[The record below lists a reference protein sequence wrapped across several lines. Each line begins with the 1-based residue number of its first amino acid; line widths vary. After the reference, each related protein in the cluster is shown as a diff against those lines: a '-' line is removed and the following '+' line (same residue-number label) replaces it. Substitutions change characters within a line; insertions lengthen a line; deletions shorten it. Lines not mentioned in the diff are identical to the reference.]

1 MKKYV
6 LGPNAARKLKAL
18 LAKSDGVSR
27 RQLAQSGVAY
37 DLEYAAP
44 FTVQWAASANSGD
57 GAWLIWM
64 PVAEE
69 LLTVDGVS
77 VDPSANLEPAGGD
90 YPDGWFKL
98 SGVESSGGRVW
109 LIVSEDENDAE
120 GDSLTVEFGGS
131 EDSDAAF
138 SVLIAETSVSAAGA
152 VSVKQ
157 LVCSSL
163 VLSRGANGDKVSI
176 DTVTADDADD
186 PNALQVKNFDNKES
200 DGGQGLAERLEIR
213 RDGASESASYKI
225 VAKENASKVHLVAR
239 VNGKIKYIPLSGSD
253 EKDPDEENPPPD
265 REDCSHPGDADNS
278 GGVSPD
284 DDGLGGGLGGW
295 HSGGGGVPPGGGFL
309 HPGDD
314 NCNC

>member
-27 RQLAQSGVAY
+27 RPAGSPAIAS

-44 FTVQWAASANSGD
+44 FTVQWAASANGGE
-57 GAWLIWM
+57 GAWIIWL
-64 PVAEE
+64 PSDE
-69 LLTVDGVS
+69 LLLVDGEA
-77 VDPSANLEPAGGD
+77 VDVTADLEPAGGD
-90 YPDGWFKL
+90 YPDGWFVL
-98 SGVESSGGRVW
+98 SGVSSSGGQVW
-109 LIVSEDENDAE
+109 LNVSADDSEEAE
-120 GDSLTVEFGGS
+120 DSLSVEFAG
-131 EDSDAAF
+131 EADEEAAF
-138 SVLIAETSVSAAGA
+138 SVLIAEASKSSSGA

-163 VLSRGANGDKVSI
+163 LLSRGANGDKVSV
-176 DTVTADDADD
+176 DTVTDEEADD
-186 PNALQVKNFDNKES
+186 PNALQVKDFDNDES
-200 DGGQGLAERLEIR
+200 DGGQGLAERLEVKR
-213 RDGASESASYKI
+213 EGSGESASYKI
-225 VAKENASKVHLVAR
+225 VTKSNDSKVHLVAR
-239 VNGKIKYIPLSGSD
+239 VNGKIKYIPLSGRE

-265 REDCSHPGDADNS
+265 REDCSHPGDADNF

-284 DDGLGGGLGGW
+284 DEEPGGGAGAGAG
-295 HSGGGGVPPGGGFL
+295 GGGGVAPSGGL